1 MAKAPALPPAP
12 QSPLPSPSSPAA
24 AALPGLLC
32 SIPWAGITAW
42 TPPRFFHLS
51 SSTYCSNFSRLSHK
65 SVKLCMLNTCHLSHG
80 YFTYMIILEKELFS
94 MFLKHSLLY
103 HSRLLRSKLQ
113 KGKMQE
119 YSIRPDPMGRL
130 HSLPVPLCFSLCL
143 FSLVELWSYRSAVV
157 CRAVQRPELQESGSP
172 PTMCTICYPQKALP
186 PWNNFLP

>member
-1 MAKAPALPPAP
+1 
-12 QSPLPSPSSPAA
+12 
-24 AALPGLLC
+24 
-32 SIPWAGITAW
+32 
-42 TPPRFFHLS
+42 
-51 SSTYCSNFSRLSHK
+51 
-65 SVKLCMLNTCHLSHG
+65 
-80 YFTYMIILEKELFS
+80 MIILEKELFS

-172 PTMCTICYPQKALP
+172 PTMRTICYPQKALL